1 MLLALANEM
10 EVEVVSTPW
19 VGAGRASAWPATF
32 PLGRSDWK
40 ACVRWSAY
48 QPGSLGDCDEQAP

>member
-19 VGAGRASAWPATF
+19 VEAERASAGPATF
-32 PLGRSDWK
+32 PLGHSDWK
-40 ACVRWSAY
+40 ACVRWSTY